1 MKKLL
6 FLALIL
12 LAGACAT
19 VPLTGRKQ
27 ITAVPSA
34 EIIALSNDSYKQVL
48 SESKISANSQQTEAV
63 NRVGIRISKA
73 VEKYMSAQNLSD
85 RINGYQWEFNLLE
98 GEQLNA
104 WCMPGGKIAF
114 YEGIMPVCLNDN
126 GIAVVMAHEV
136 SHALAHHANER
147 MSQQLAIQLGGMALS
162 EALAQQKETTQQL
175 AMAAF
180 GLGSQVGIMLPYSRK
195 HEIEADELGLYFMAM
210 AGYDPR
216 EAPVFW
222 ERMLKA
228 GGSSVPEFLSTHPQP
243 ENRIANM
250 NKAMDKA
257 MEFYI
262 ESQQ

>member
-6 FLALIL
+6 FLALIII
-12 LAGACAT
+12 AGACAT

-34 EIIALSNDSYKQVL
+34 EINALSNESYNQVL
-48 SESKISANSQQTEAV
+48 SESKISSNTRQSEAV
-63 NRVGIRISKA
+63 KRVGIRVSNA
-73 VEKYMSAQNLSD
+73 VEKYMNAQNLSD
-85 RINGYQWEFNLLE
+85 RLNGYVWEFNLLE

-114 YEGIMPVCLNDN
+114 YEGIMPICLDDN

-162 EALAQQKETTQQL
+162 EAMSQQKETTQQL

-195 HEIEADELGLYFMAM
+195 HEVEADELGLYFMAM

-216 EAPVFW
+216 EAPRFW
-222 ERMLKA
+222 ERMLQA
-228 GGSSVPEFLSTHPQP
+228 GSSSMPEFLSTHPQP
-243 ENRIANM
+243 ENRIANI
-250 NKAMDKA
+250 NRAMDKA
-257 MEFYI
+257 MKFYL